1 MNVEAGLQLD
11 LLGALRRRVGVVAV
25 VVVASVLAAYW
36 IAMALPN
43 YYDSAA
49 TIFVEPQA
57 INQELVKSGVA
68 SYDIGYRVSLMSAQ
82 ILSRPRLSRVI
93 DDLGLYPDESKTM
106 LREEIIN
113 LMRSRIEVLP
123 IDTSLGERGRDDPGL
138 STFIV
143 KFRHKD
149 PQLAAAVAQRVA
161 NDFVKEHIE
170 ERVGM
175 TRTSLE
181 FVETELGRLSGE
193 YAAVQDQIT
202 QVKNANTGHLPAD
215 QGTNQRILDRT
226 LAELREGT
234 RVLDLARSNKAFWD
248 GQALSAAAVLDPRD
262 DASPLRRLQLLELR
276 LAEYRSRGFTD
287 RHPDMIQAEQELGE
301 VRVQLKSLED
311 ADPDDTQA
319 PTLAQQ
325 NAESQRE
332 RAALEVELAVKEV
345 ERLRSSS
352 GDVEERLALTPKVAE
367 ALGQLENRLSRLA
380 GDVELFSRRQLQA
393 KVQVDM
399 ERRQLGEQFNI
410 LESAFPAPTPT
421 SPNRLLIIVMGL
433 IVGLAIGVA
442 GAVVSEATDTS
453 FWLVRDVQSAFSIP
467 VLASIPEIV
476 LESDRAAMRRKLV
489 RNTLAATSIV
499 LFCLVGGAATYVYVN
514 GTPGWLSSLI
524 EGEAPSDEAPATEAA
539 IRPSVKLG

>member
-25 VVVASVLAAYW
+25 VVAASVLAAYW

-399 ERRQLGEQFNI
+399 ER
-410 LESAFPAPTPT
+410 
-421 SPNRLLIIVMGL
+421 
-433 IVGLAIGVA
+433 
-442 GAVVSEATDTS
+442 
-453 FWLVRDVQSAFSIP
+453 
-467 VLASIPEIV
+467 
-476 LESDRAAMRRKLV
+476 
-489 RNTLAATSIV
+489 
-499 LFCLVGGAATYVYVN
+499 
-514 GTPGWLSSLI
+514 
-524 EGEAPSDEAPATEAA
+524 
-539 IRPSVKLG
+539 